1 MAHGMHGWKVT
12 RVKGMGNDNRK
23 EDVSKTL
30 QSNLSA
36 LRFSLNKEDMLFFY
50 MNPSWCRSVAEFRI
64 T

>member
-36 LRFSLNKEDMLFFY
+36 LRFSLNKKDKFVFFY
-50 MNPSWCRSVAEFRI
+50 TSWCRSVAEFRI